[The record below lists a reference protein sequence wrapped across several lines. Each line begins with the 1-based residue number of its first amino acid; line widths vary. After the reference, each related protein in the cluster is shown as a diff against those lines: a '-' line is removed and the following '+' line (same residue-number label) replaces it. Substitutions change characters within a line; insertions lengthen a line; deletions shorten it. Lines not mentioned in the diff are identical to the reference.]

1 MNSLKISAG
10 LAKKMA
16 SVPFGWPPSNLTSQT
31 ETFAR
36 KVVFDLHG
44 PILNWISPYCRLA
57 EALFGVKIDEDSARY
72 YYLAHDREFPDKMPL
87 TPAQSHVVFDHMAR
101 LAKGGFGD
109 LDFTPGIQQMFK
121 DIQAAGIKTEIWTYV
136 PGATDYGHDTL
147 VAHGT
152 GIAQSTTWDL
162 IAKLGLVKD
171 VKRQVRFIQPSAKVS
186 AMVEEHIP
194 LIVEDN
200 PTTAVEAGM
209 NYGLAAIVT
218 PHNYNKT
225 LQGSGILRLEN
236 HDQIAVAVI
245 EFFRQMEEAGAL
257 LGTGANA
264 RKAKALKRTA
274 GSSTRRTR

>member
-1 MNSLKISAG
+1 
-10 LAKKMA
+10 
-16 SVPFGWPPSNLTSQT
+16 
-31 ETFAR
+31 
-36 KVVFDLHG
+36 
-44 PILNWISPYCRLA
+44 
-57 EALFGVKIDEDSARY
+57 
-72 YYLAHDREFPDKMPL
+72 
-87 TPAQSHVVFDHMAR
+87 MAR

-152 GIAQSTTWDL
+152 GIAQSATYDL
-162 IAKLGLVKD
+162 IQRLGLVKD
-171 VKRQVRFIQPSAKVS
+171 VKRQVRFIQPGAKVP

-200 PTTAVEAGM
+200 PVTAVDAGM

-218 PHNYNKT
+218 PHTYNKT

-245 EFFRQMEEAGAL
+245 EFFRLMEEAGAL
-257 LGTGANA
+257 LGTGENA
-264 RKAKALKRTA
+264 SKPKKVTA
-274 GSSTRRTR
+274 SRSTRRRTR